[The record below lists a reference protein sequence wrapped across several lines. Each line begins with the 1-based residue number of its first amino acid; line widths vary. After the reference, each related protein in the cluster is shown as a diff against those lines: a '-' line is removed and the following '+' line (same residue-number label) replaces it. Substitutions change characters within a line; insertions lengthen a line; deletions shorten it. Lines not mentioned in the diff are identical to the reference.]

1 MTDYYNENELK
12 NRFEEE
18 NEMKTNSSYKYG
30 CFHVGR
36 TDMWGNYCPET
47 GEYYLACPWG
57 VLASVGFCNGE
68 WQVQAEFGY
77 SYEVVRE
84 LLQLGH
90 LTSKTLALFIKKAG
104 GEIWWDQPNYSKEI

>member
-1 MTDYYNENELK
+1 
-12 NRFEEE
+12 
-18 NEMKTNSSYKYG
+18 MKTNSCYRYG

-47 GEYYLACPWG
+47 GEYYLACNAYDPIPG
-57 VLASVGFCNGE
+57 ECVEVLASARYLRDDE
-68 WQVQAEFGY
+68 WQDISASGY

-90 LTSKTLALFIKKAG
+90 LTSRTLEDFLLHE
-104 GEIWWDQPNYSKEI
+104 GEVWWDQPNYSKEI